1 MLSSTE
7 PPSRPTQP
15 QRPSSNNLSSSA
27 SLSDSLK
34 DETPPLWTPSGDGMW
49 YLRKSRRS
57 HPAGVPPVVVSG
69 NQADGSDGSRTLH
82 ILGTDAK
89 ARLLACELEPFY
101 DSVHLLKPTRRQVLE
116 FEFRSKDGSSG
127 SGETSGE
134 APGRRPSSPQ
144 THISNLITTGSAVHA
159 VANMEQLKHRIDDKT
174 AVCLMHDGLGVAEE
188 LNDKVFNGDDAPKPE
203 YVLGHLPSN
212 KLLRERYTA
221 PFNRTKSSGV
231 NARPVHASTSLKTC
245 LLTPFHKWLHLK
257 FQAMI
262 FAAVVDPVCVVVGCR
277 YDEITQIKWGMTLMM
292 MLLDEIQQVVAALP
306 EVQSSPLIQS
316 MVKRDAL
323 RKVCLGKLR
332 SMKPG
337 PSRMAFRLDNGY
349 EPEIESFNGYFIR
362 RGRQLGVAC
371 PQNEMVVA
379 MIKAKHGKRLKE
391 LDEQI
396 PFEITSRP
404 HRNAY

>member
-1 MLSSTE
+1 
-7 PPSRPTQP
+7 
-15 QRPSSNNLSSSA
+15 
-27 SLSDSLK
+27 
-34 DETPPLWTPSGDGMW
+34 MW
-49 YLRKSRRS
+49 YLRKTRRS
-57 HPAGVPPVVVSG
+57 QTAGVPPVVVSG
-69 NQADGSDGSRTLH
+69 NQPDGSDGSRTLH

-134 APGRRPSSPQ
+134 APGRRSSSPQ

-221 PFNRTKSSGV
+221 PFNRPKSSGV

-245 LLTPFHKWLHLK
+245 LVPLDPALSKPPKDSPLALDLIDSLKSSAHLNAQLTPFHKWLHLK